1 MTAAATTRSE
11 AGHGIGLTFRPNPDN
26 GEIAF
31 LGYAGDPRQE
41 NYVAGPMELPLIGSD
56 APNKVEGYS
65 AVLLG
70 YRLPGDRPEE
80 EPAYRRQWLSFRR
93 EPGEEET
100 YVFENEHV
108 RVSKTFRVDADAL
121 TIELAVTAGSLGLE
135 AAELAISA
143 PINNY
148 YCPWRYDQR
157 YLYGHLHYEH
167 VHPGGAHGYQLV
179 ESLSGNEPLLYCIP
193 LGDTRFEHVSRFPGT
208 IDLERPGIPNHSWP
222 GSSLLFLHAEGYLA
236 ANGFK
241 PLLPGLTASGIRL
254 GPGETALRRL
264 RLGFVEQRSG
274 LAEVLVNSGK
284 IDAYAVPAMTGPIDA
299 EFRIVARGRGK
310 LSLLDT
316 DKLEAVSERDSA
328 DGRVWRFKFREPG
341 EQLVRI
347 AGDGAA
353 EPAALLF
360 RVTAPLPELF
370 ERRADFIVDRQVLHD
385 ESSVLNGAILLY
397 SLGDF
402 EAFKGEGLYAKE
414 DSLWGNGS
422 YEGGIT
428 DGMFA
433 AEKNALYPN
442 RGQIAKLE
450 RYIVDYVRRYLQN
463 SDNDEVQWWLF
474 RFDTTRSYNYMHVA
488 NLYYSMYRIAKRY
501 GMTEAYTAEQYLDFA
516 YRTLMK
522 MFDASRPMDLITGLM
537 GGQRIFDLLNSLR
550 EEEQVEMYYN
560 LLIRVRRHADEL
572 FRGDVPY
579 GSECPYDNTGYECI
593 AYYADYF
600 KEEDCLSA
608 IGKAMQA
615 VRGEQPVWWWQGS
628 DIRWWDAGTD
638 FAEVCHH
645 YTSPL
650 NSSALLM
657 LVRQGVVQPDPTLL
671 SLIYG
676 GLLGSTA
683 KIHGDG
689 RGSMSYCWEQESLN
703 FGDHVCTGDVGLSLY
718 GTLLGLQAFAYASP
732 RHGELGY
739 LGQLTRQPS
748 GAGLRFAPLAG
759 ADRRVSWHF
768 EDENGKVDR
777 GDAYCSSGAI
787 GEIVFGGETGGLR
800 IAIRGSGN
808 NDEGASTDGDVYS
821 GELRLVLPVKPIG
834 ATVNGTAVRIY
845 PVAERTYAVDFSPV
859 LSGGEECRIDIAM
872 PHVSSKAEGANK

>member
-1 MTAAATTRSE
+1 MRAAATTRNE
-11 AGHGIGLTFRPNPDN
+11 AGAAAVGLTFRPNPDN
-26 GEIAF
+26 GDIAF
-31 LGYAGDPRQE
+31 LGYDGDPRQE
-41 NYVAGPMELPLIGSD
+41 NYIAGPMELPLIGSD

-70 YRLPGDRPEE
+70 YRLPG
-80 EPAYRRQWLSFRR
+80 EPAAEAAAQAAAYSRQWLAFRR
-93 EPGEEET
+93 EPGEAEA

-108 RVSKTFRVDADAL
+108 RVVKTFRARADSL
-121 TIELAVTAGSLGLE
+121 TIELAVTAGSSGLE
-135 AAELAISA
+135 VAELALSA
-143 PINNY
+143 PVNNY

-157 YLYGHLHYEH
+157 YLYEHLYYEH

-193 LGDTRFEHVSRFPGT
+193 LGDTRLEHVSRFPGT
-208 IDLERPGIPNHSWP
+208 IELARPGIPNHSWP
-222 GSSLLFLHAEGYLA
+222 GSSVLFLHARGYLA
-236 ANGFK
+236 AHGFK
-241 PLLPGLTASGIRL
+241 PLLPGREASELRL
-254 GPGETALRRL
+254 APGETAVRRL
-264 RLGFVEQRSG
+264 ELGFVARRSG
-274 LAEVLVNSGK
+274 LKEVLVDRGK

-299 EFRIVARGRGK
+299 EFRIVARGRGQ
-310 LSLLDT
+310 LALLDA
-316 DKLEAVSERDSA
+316 DKLAQVSERDSA
-328 DGRVWRFKFREPG
+328 EGRVWRFKFREPG

-347 AGDGAA
+347 AGEGTA

-397 SLGDF
+397 SLDDF
-402 EAFKGEGLYAKE
+402 EAFKGEGLYAKA

-428 DGMFA
+428 DGMFV
-433 AEKNALYPN
+433 AEKNVLHPN
-442 RGQIAKLE
+442 RAQIAKLE
-450 RYIVDYVRRYLQN
+450 RYITDYVRRFLQN
-463 SDNDEVQWWLF
+463 PDNDEVQWWLF
-474 RFDTTRSYNYMHVA
+474 GFNTTRSYNYMHVA
-488 NLYYSMYRIAKRY
+488 NLYYSMYRIARRY
-501 GMTEAYTAEQYLDFA
+501 KMTEAYTAEQYLDFA

-537 GGQRIFDLLNSLR
+537 GGQRIFALLESLR

-560 LLIRVRRHADEL
+560 LLIRVRHHASLL
-572 FRGDVPY
+572 FQGDVPY

-600 KEEDCLSA
+600 KEEACLRE
-608 IGKAMQA
+608 IGQAMQA

-657 LVRQGVVQPDPTLL
+657 LVRQGALQPEPRLL

-689 RGSMSYCWEQESLN
+689 RASMSYCWEQESPN

-718 GTLLGLQAFAYASP
+718 GTLLGLQAFAYAAP
-732 RHGELGY
+732 RHGEMGY
-739 LGQLTRQPS
+739 LGELERQES

-759 ADRRVSWHF
+759 GGGRVSWHF
-768 EDENGKVDR
+768 EDECGTVDR
-777 GDAYCSSGAI
+777 GDARCSSGVI
-787 GEIVFGGETGGLR
+787 GEIVFGGAKGGLR
-800 IAIRGSGN
+800 IIIRGSGN
-808 NDEGASTDGDVYS
+808 SGVGAAP
-821 GELRLVLPVKPIG
+821 GELRLRLPVKPLD
-834 ATVNGTAVRIY
+834 AAVDGTAVRLR
-845 PVAERTYAVDFSPV
+845 PVAEQEYAVDYPPV
-859 LSGGEECRIDIAM
+859 LPGDDECRIDIAL
-872 PHVSSKAEGANK
+872 PPLAIGRGTL